1 MSTYNMEKQH
11 KLGKLHA
18 LERICMLLDEDSFRE
33 IGSNITN
40 LEDAFNIKKGQFPYD
55 GVITGYGTI
64 GGQKVVIYSE
74 DFTVIGGTLGKQH
87 GFKIA
92 NAIKM
97 AIESRCPVIGIND
110 SGGARIQ
117 EGVNALAGYGEIFY
131 YNTMA
136 SGYIPQISIIAG
148 NCAGGAVYSPGITD
162 FIFVIDEISQ
172 MFVTGPKVIKSVTNE
187 DITAKEL
194 GGANVHASKSG
205 VAHFHMPNEKECFR
219 RVKEL
224 ISIIP
229 PCYEDGYLHTNRPAL
244 PKYNENVTF
253 NENLANI
260 IPKES
265 NHSYDIHDVINGIVD
280 TDSFIEVQEEFA
292 RNVVVGFG
300 RIKGVVIGI
309 IADQPKFMAGVLDC
323 DSSDKAARFIRYCDA
338 FNIPI
343 LTLTDVPGFLPG
355 KDQEYKGIIRHGAKL
370 LYAYSEATTIKINV
384 ILRKAYGGAYI
395 AMSSKHLRADFVY
408 AWPTAEIAVMGADGA
423 ADILYGKQ
431 MKNMN
436 PAEKA
441 AFRSE
446 KIDEYN
452 EKFMNPSIASM
463 HGYVDEIIDTL
474 GIRTKL
480 ENLPSTLSGGQQ
492 QRVAIARALA
502 VKPAI
507 LLADEPTGNLDS
519 KTSQD
524 VLGLLK
530 VTSKRFHQTIV
541 MITHNEEIAQMA
553 DRILQIEDGKI
564 VSDSGLV

>member
-253 NENLANI
+253 NEDLANI

-463 HGYVDEIIDTL
+463 HGYVDEIIKPEAT
-474 GIRTKL
+474 R
-480 ENLPSTLSGGQQ
+480 E
-492 QRVAIARALA
+492 RVYAD
-502 VKPAI
+502 I
-507 LLADEPTGNLDS
+507 LMLADKRSIDVIHKKHGNIPASAPWQSTGIFLVS
-519 KTSQD
+519 TPLSELVCLVHLSPHLPD
-524 VLGLLK
+524 VL
-530 VTSKRFHQTIV
+530 V
-541 MITHNEEIAQMA
+541 
-553 DRILQIEDGKI
+553 
-564 VSDSGLV
+564 